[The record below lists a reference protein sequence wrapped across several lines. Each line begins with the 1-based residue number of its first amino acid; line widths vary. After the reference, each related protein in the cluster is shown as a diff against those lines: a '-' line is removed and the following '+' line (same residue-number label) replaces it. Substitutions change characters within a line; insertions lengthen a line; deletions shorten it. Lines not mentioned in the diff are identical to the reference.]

1 MPYAQTTLGQM
12 VTELSLRLYDPA
24 LQFWSQAELIQRIQ
38 DALRMWN
45 LLTAQN
51 QQWYSLAVEN
61 SGNAPWYD
69 LQTIA
74 GTPRTASLQDTDIYS
89 RLQYHLL
96 EDQLANAGVLTAQF
110 TAGMFVNAAQG
121 RRDEF
126 LIRTGCVRSVE
137 KLNVTPNIS
146 TLSLPG
152 AVIQVERAYWLP
164 VGGGN
169 PYPLYRSDQFS
180 RTGYASAALAN
191 TPGDPQ
197 VFSTGIEPPL
207 TLEMTPAPAIPGVVE
222 ALTVETQAA
231 LSAGSATTLYVPG
244 DCVPSLAWGAIAD
257 LLNSNA
263 EAQDATRAKYA
274 DMRFE
279 QMCEFMAEYPFLLG
293 ARIGGVDT
301 FVCSVEALDQYNPA
315 WRTPVAQQSV
325 VAFAGQNLICFPTTM
340 TQNLALLIN
349 GSAQLPS
356 VVGDYVQIG
365 NEFIDPVLDLAQH
378 EASFKMGGSDFA
390 STLPLYQNFLQSA
403 AKKNAILNALSSFK
417 PWLYGSLD
425 SANKLFAPMSA
436 GDDGEI

>member
-1 MPYAQTTLGQM
+1 MPYSLTTLGSM

-24 LQFWSQAELIQRIQ
+24 MQFWSQAELIQRIQ

-51 QQWYSLAVEN
+51 QQWYSLPVADG
-61 SGNAPWYD
+61 GNAPWYD
-69 LQTIA
+69 LQVIA
-74 GTPRTASLQDTDIYS
+74 NSPRTATLDDSDLYS
-89 RLQYHLL
+89 RMQYHLL
-96 EDQLANAGVLTAQF
+96 EDQVPDAGVLTNQF
-110 TAGMFVNAAQG
+110 ASAMFVNAAQG
-121 RRDEF
+121 KRDEF
-126 LIRTGCVRSVE
+126 LIRTGSVRTVE
-137 KLNVTPNIS
+137 KLNITPNNS

-164 VGGGN
+164 ASGGN
-169 PYPLYRSDQFS
+169 PYPLYRSDQYA
-180 RTGYASAALAN
+180 RTGYGAAVAN
-191 TPGDPQ
+191 SPADPQ
-197 VFSTGIEPPL
+197 VYSTGIEPPL
-207 TLEMTPAPAIPGVVE
+207 TMEMTPAPANPGAVE
-222 ALTVETQAA
+222 MLTVETQAA
-231 LSAGSATTLYVPG
+231 LSALSTTTLYVPQ

-263 EAQDATRAKYA
+263 EAQDVTRAKYA

-279 QMCEFMAEYPFLLG
+279 QMCEFMAVYPFVLG
-293 ARIGGVDT
+293 ARVGGIDT

-315 WRTPVAQQSV
+315 WRTPVAQQLV
-325 VAFAGQNLICFPTTM
+325 VAFAGQNLICFPTTT
-340 TQNLALLIN
+340 TQNIAILVN

-356 VVGDYVQIG
+356 VAGDYVQIG

-378 EASFKMGGSDFA
+378 EASFKMGGSDFTA
-390 STLPLYQNFLQSA
+390 TLPLYQNFLRAA

-417 PWLYGSLD
+417 PWLYGELD